1 MAQVLRN
8 DQYRNPPRFDFPTL
22 GSTPVKQLQKGFTL
36 IELMIVVAI
45 IGILAAVAIP
55 AYQDYIARAQM
66 SEAVQL
72 LGSGKTP
79 LAEYFA
85 DKGSWPAALSDVM
98 GNTSGK
104 YTGAIT
110 VSGTPVVSGT
120 ASTYTMAASMK
131 TSTINAAITG
141 KTVYLYT
148 GDSGK
153 TWNCT
158 KGDVLDK
165 YLPGACR

>member
-1 MAQVLRN
+1 ML
-8 DQYRNPPRFDFPTL
+8 
-22 GSTPVKQLQKGFTL
+22 KQIQKGFTL

-55 AYQDYIARAQM
+55 AYQDYIARSQV
-66 SEAVQL
+66 SEAVSL
-72 LGSGKTP
+72 MGSAKTP

-85 DKGSWPAALSDVM
+85 DKGTWPAQLSEVM

-104 YTGAIT
+104 YTGSIVSTGTAT
-110 VSGTPVVSGT
+110 VAGT
-120 ASTYTMAASMK
+120 ASTYTVGASMK

-141 KTVYLYT
+141 KTAYLFT
-148 GDSGK
+148 QDSGK

-158 KGDVLDK
+158 RGDIDNK

>member
-1 MAQVLRN
+1 M
-8 DQYRNPPRFDFPTL
+8 
-22 GSTPVKQLQKGFTL
+22 KELQKGFTL

-55 AYQDYIARAQM
+55 AYQDYIARSQV
-66 SEAVQL
+66 SEAVSL
-72 LGSGKTP
+72 MGSAKTP

-85 DKGSWPAALSDVM
+85 DKGTWPANLSDVM

-110 VSGTPVVSGT
+110 STGTATVSGTSS
-120 ASTYTMAASMK
+120 AYTVQASMK

-141 KTVYLYT
+141 QTVFLYT
-148 GDSGK
+148 TDSGK

-158 KGDVLDK
+158 QGTINNK

>member
-1 MAQVLRN
+1 M
-8 DQYRNPPRFDFPTL
+8 
-22 GSTPVKQLQKGFTL
+22 KHLQKGFTL

-55 AYQDYIARAQM
+55 AYQDYIARSQV
-66 SEAVQL
+66 SEAVSL
-72 LGSGKTP
+72 MGSAKTP

-85 DKGSWPAALSDVM
+85 DKGTWPTAISDVL

-104 YTGAIT
+104 YTGAIAETGTRT
-110 VSGTPVVSGT
+110 VNGT
-120 ASTYTMAASMK
+120 ASAYTVQASMK

-141 KTVYLYT
+141 KTAQLFT
-148 GDSGK
+148 TDSGK
-153 TWNCT
+153 TWSCQ
-158 KGDVLDK
+158 KGDMDAK